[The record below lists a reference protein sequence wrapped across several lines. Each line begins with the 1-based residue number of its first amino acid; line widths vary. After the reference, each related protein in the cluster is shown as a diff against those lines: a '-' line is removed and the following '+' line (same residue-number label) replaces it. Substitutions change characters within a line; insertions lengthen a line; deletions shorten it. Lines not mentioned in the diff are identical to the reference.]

1 MPNQNRHLAAIMF
14 TDIVGFTSLMGK
26 DEGKA
31 MDALRLNKKI
41 HQVAI
46 KKYNGKW
53 LKEMGDGTLS
63 SFKTISDAVY
73 CAGEV
78 INGCGINDIM
88 LRIGIHQGEIIEIG
102 DDIFGDGVNIAS
114 RLEPLAEPGQILVSG
129 PIHRNIKNK
138 PGIESTFL
146 KETELKNIDESIK
159 IYSVKISGQKGLE
172 MNFNNRSEEKIT
184 QENSIAVLPFVNMSN
199 DPDQDYFCDGLSE
212 ELLNVLA
219 KLDKFKVAARTSTFI
234 FKGSKLDI
242 ARIGK
247 KLNVDTILEGSVRK
261 SKNRMR
267 ITAQLI
273 NVHDG
278 FHLWS
283 ERYDREVEDIFD
295 IQDEIALAILDALK
309 VKLLGRERDEV
320 LKRSTDNPMAYDM
333 YLKGRLNFHKFTPD
347 GYLKGIEY
355 YKGAIEI
362 EPTYAKAYAGMASC
376 YLNLWHFEIIPSESG
391 LKHMKDATFKSM
403 EFDDQIAESQLA
415 MARYILWYEFNPKK
429 AVEFFK
435 KAMNFNPNIPDAL
448 SHYGFATAF
457 LGDKDKAL
465 ALGAKAIELDPFSP
479 MTNLDYASLF
489 WQCEEY
495 ERLEEQCRKLI
506 DLHPNFFGGY
516 WFLGFYFWSVG
527 KYEKA
532 INSFESVLDR
542 IRGIYL
548 YSLLGC
554 LYGITG
560 DNKKAKSTLKEID
573 KLTEG
578 KPRAHFSHALVY
590 AGMND
595 MDTFFHYL
603 EKAKKE
609 RTGLMIFLDLF
620 RKRLVPALKDTNR
633 LLDYMKTE
641 GIPIYPF

>member
-1 MPNQNRHLAAIMF
+1 MF
-14 TDIVGFTSLMGK
+14 TDIVGFTTLMGK
-26 DEGKA
+26 DEDKA
-31 MDALRLNKKI
+31 MEALRLNKKI
-41 HQVAI
+41 HQSAI

-73 CAGEV
+73 CAGQL
-78 INGCGINDIM
+78 INGCGINDII

-159 IYSVKISGQKGLE
+159 IYSVKISGQKGLGLDFS
-172 MNFNNRSEEKIT
+172 NKSEEKIA

-219 KLDKFKVAARTSTFI
+219 KLDKFKVAARTSSFI
-234 FKGSKLDI
+234 FKGSRLDI

-247 KLNVDTILEGSVRK
+247 KLNVNTILEGSVRK

-283 ERYDREVEDIFD
+283 ERYDRETEDIFD

-309 VKLLGRERDEV
+309 VKLLGSEKDEI
-320 LKRSTDNPMAYDM
+320 LKHSTDNPRAYDL

-347 GYLKGIEY
+347 GYLQGIEY
-355 YKGAIEI
+355 YKAAINI
-362 EPTYAKAYAGMASC
+362 EPTYAKAFAGMASC
-376 YLNLWHFEIIPSESG
+376 YLNLWHFENIPSDEG
-391 LKHMKDATFKSM
+391 LKQMRNATFKSM
-403 EFDDQIAESQLA
+403 EFDDQIAESHLA
-415 MARYILWYEFNPKK
+415 MARYILWYEFNPEK
-429 AVEFFK
+429 AAREFE
-435 KAMNFNPNIPDAL
+435 KAMSYNPNIPDAL
-448 SHYGFATAF
+448 THYGFAMAF

-479 MTNLDYASLF
+479 MTNLDYASLN
-489 WQCEEY
+489 WQCEHY
-495 ERLEEQCRKLI
+495 DGLEEQSRKLI

-516 WFLGFYFWSVG
+516 WFLAFYYWSVG

-532 INSFESVLDR
+532 IDTFEGVLGR
-542 IRGIYL
+542 ISGIYIF
-548 YSLLGC
+548 SLLGC

-560 DNKKAKSTLKEID
+560 DKEKARKTIEEID
-573 KLTEG
+573 KLKEG
-578 KPRAHFSHALVY
+578 KPGSNFSYSLVY

-595 MDTFFHYL
+595 MDKFFMYL
-603 EKAKKE
+603 NKANKE
-609 RTGLMIFLDLF
+609 RTGLLIFLDIL
-620 RKRLVPALKDTNR
+620 RKRLVPGFKNNAK
-633 LLDYMKTE
+633 LLEFMKKE
-641 GIPIYPF
+641 GLPMYPF